1 MSGTAFILDGYVD
14 EPACLGVPPYISPYI
29 RTVAGALLSH
39 NFTVRYLTI
48 DQLRK
53 DPFRTAELN
62 KADLLV
68 MIAGVTVP
76 GKYLGGTPAT
86 LTEIQ
91 QVGHMVRASEKLVG
105 GPIGFG
111 YAGEGG
117 QKAIRQVIS
126 GFDTLL
132 TGEPAIALDNY
143 LAGNEPAGVL
153 DYARTDP
160 WSIAGSGIIEQHP
173 SSPYVMCELET
184 ARGCSHGATGGCS
197 FCTEP
202 FYGMPRYRDIAAIA
216 AEVAALH
223 AHGVRHFRV
232 GRQPDIL
239 AYGAGSGEYPA
250 PEPEKIEA
258 LFSAVRTAAPD
269 LKTLHIDNTNPATIA
284 RHEDA
289 AREALRAIIRHHT
302 SGDVAAFG
310 METADPAVVAAN
322 NLKANAD
329 EVFRAIEIV
338 NEEGGKRRDNVP
350 ELLPGLNF
358 VCGLAGETEKTYD
371 LNQQFLDRVLEAGL
385 SVRRVNIRQV
395 MPFEG
400 TPAYTNNTLG
410 KHDRRF
416 RQFKEYVRNKIDLP
430 MLQRVFP
437 IGTVLRDVQVE
448 VSADLSFG
456 RQMGSYPILVGIPL
470 RLPERT
476 MIDAVVVDW
485 GMRSVT
491 ALPVPVAINTLPA
504 AALRW
509 LPGIGKKKVAAVI
522 AKRPFPDLE
531 VYRNV
536 AGKSAID
543 HHLAFDQPGQ
553 TNT

>member
-1 MSGTAFILDGYVD
+1 MSGTAVILDGHVD
-14 EPACLGVPPYISPYI
+14 EPACLGVPPYISTYI
-29 RTVAGALLSH
+29 RTVAGALLA
-39 NFTVRYLTI
+39 NRYALRYLTI

-53 DPFRTAELN
+53 DPLCTAELN
-62 KADLLV
+62 KASLLV

-86 LTEIQ
+86 LTEIR
-91 QVGHMVRASEKLVG
+91 QVGHMVHGPKKLVG

-126 GFDTLL
+126 GFDALL
-132 TGEPAIALDNY
+132 AGEPAIALDNY
-143 LAGNEPAGVL
+143 LAGNDPAGVL
-153 DYARTDP
+153 DYTRTDP
-160 WSIAGSGIIEQHP
+160 WSIAGSRVISQHP
-173 SSPYVMCELET
+173 GYPFVMCELET

-202 FYGMPRYRDIAAIA
+202 FYGMPRYRSIAGIA
-216 AEVAALH
+216 AEVAALYT
-223 AHGVRHFRV
+223 HGARHFRV

-239 AYGAGSGEYPA
+239 AYGAGAGEYPA
-250 PEPEKIEA
+250 PVPDMIDA
-258 LFSAVRTAAPD
+258 LFSAIRTAAPE

-284 RHEDA
+284 RHEDE
-289 AREALRAIIRHHT
+289 AREALGAIIRHHT
-302 SGDVAAFG
+302 PGDVAAFG
-310 METADPAVVAAN
+310 METADPAVIAAN
-322 NLKANAD
+322 NLKADAD
-329 EVFRAIEIV
+329 EVFRAVQIV

-350 ELLPGLNF
+350 ELLPGINF
-358 VCGLAGETEKTYD
+358 VCGLAGETEKTYE
-371 LNQQFLDRVLEAGL
+371 LNEQFLDRVLKVGL

-400 TPAYTNNTLG
+400 TPAFTKNTLG
-410 KHDRRF
+410 KHERRF
-416 RQFKEYVRNKIDLP
+416 RQFKEYVRNNVDLP

-437 IGTVLRDVQVE
+437 TGTVLRDVLVE
-448 VSADLSFG
+448 VSGDLSFG

-476 MIDAVVVDW
+476 VTDVVVVDW

-491 ALPVPVAINTLPA
+491 ALPVPVRINELPA
-504 AALRW
+504 SALRW

-522 AKRPFPDLE
+522 AKRPFRDTE
-531 VYRNV
+531 AFRKV
-536 AGKSAID
+536 AGTSAVDAHIRI
-543 HHLAFDQPGQ
+543 P
-553 TNT
+553 

>member
-1 MSGTAFILDGYVD
+1 MSRTAFILDGYVD

-39 NFTVRYLTI
+39 NYDVRYLTI
-48 DQLRK
+48 DKLRK
-53 DPFRTAELN
+53 EPLRTADLN
-62 KADLLV
+62 RASLLV

-91 QVGHMVRASEKLVG
+91 QVGHMVHGPKKLVG

-117 QKAIRQVIS
+117 EKAIRQVIS
-126 GFDTLL
+126 GFDALL
-132 TGEPAIALDNY
+132 TGEPAVALDNY

-153 DYARTDP
+153 DYTRTDP
-160 WSIAGSGIIEQHP
+160 WSIAGSSVIGQHP
-173 SSPYVMCELET
+173 SFPSVMCELET

-202 FYGMPRYRDIAAIA
+202 FYGMPKYRGIAAIG

-223 AHGVRHFRV
+223 AAGARHFRV

-239 AYGAGSGEYPA
+239 AYGAGAGEYPA
-250 PEPEKIEA
+250 PEPEKIDA
-258 LFSAVRTAAPD
+258 LFAAICTAAPD

-310 METADPAVVAAN
+310 METADPAVVSAN
-322 NLKANAD
+322 NLKAGAD

-371 LNQQFLDRVLEAGL
+371 LNEQFLDRVLKAGL

-416 RQFKEYVRNKIDLP
+416 RQFKEHVRNKIDLP

-448 VSADLSFG
+448 VSGDLSFG
-456 RQMGSYPILVGIPL
+456 RQMGSYPILAGIPL

-476 MIDAVVVDW
+476 VTDAVVVDW
-485 GMRSVT
+485 GMRSITV
-491 ALPVPVAINTLPA
+491 LPVPVEINTLPA
-504 AALRW
+504 QSLRW
-509 LPGIGKKKVAAVI
+509 LPGIGKKKVASVI
-522 AKRPFPDLE
+522 AKRPFADLE
-531 VYRNV
+531 AYRKV
-536 AGKSAID
+536 AGKSAVD
-543 HHLAFDQPGQ
+543 GVMRF
-553 TNT
+553 